1 MYAAAAYVT
10 ESVGAKNLPK
20 TKKHL
25 VEETVRGEVEET

>member
-20 TKKHL
+20 TKKQPCG
-25 VEETVRGEVEET
+25 RDS